1 MARNPKKEEWID
13 VTVTKLLRKNPDG
26 EQKEK
31 LFSKDYILVMI
42 SGTGQGFTNHF
53 FAAILVLYVEGILGG
68 TVAQAGILGMMYS
81 ITALAARL
89 TAGGASDKF
98 GRVKLLVGGTFLC
111 AVACLLFGL
120 AHAIP
125 ALIIIRAFHGFG
137 FGIAHTCA
145 GAVVADVLPK
155 ARMSEGIGYFGLGN
169 TLAQAIGPAIAIAVI
184 SGGEA
189 FHFRLLFFISAGLCF
204 IGMIANACV
213 SYERKQKA
221 TLALAQRQLEE
232 APVTEAATV
241 PAEPDEPQSEGKA
254 FLGFDRAVFAPI
266 LVLVVMFL
274 GVTSTVLF
282 LIPFATTVLGI
293 ANPGPY
299 FAVRA
304 AGVFISR
311 LVFGRIAD
319 KRGSDIIIIPGMI
332 IMVACL
338 ALIPFASSFGMLIA
352 IGFPHG
358 MAQGAVMP
366 TFNSLILSRCSPA
379 RRGSAAGAFGASI
392 DIGFSV
398 GAPLQGLL
406 ADIYSLQFVFWVS
419 AILVA
424 ISLVMFLFIASDKRY
439 KAKLARVKAL

>member
-1 MARNPKKEEWID
+1 MVKLPFLRQNPG
-13 VTVTKLLRKNPDG
+13 G
-26 EQKEK
+26 ELKEK

-53 FAAILVLYVEGILGG
+53 FAAILGIYVVNILGG
-68 TVAQAGILGMMYS
+68 TWTQAGILGMIYS

-98 GRVKLLVGGTFLC
+98 GRVKLLVGGTFIC
-111 AVACLLFGL
+111 AVACVLFGL
-120 AHAIP
+120 AGAIP
-125 ALIIIRAFHGFG
+125 ALIIIRAFHGYG
-137 FGIAHTCA
+137 FGMAHTCA

-155 ARMSEGIGYFGLGN
+155 SRMAEGIGYFGLGN

-184 SGGEA
+184 GAGPQY
-189 FHFRLLFFISAGLCF
+189 HLIDFRFLFFISAGLCV
-204 IGMIANACV
+204 IGMIANGCV
-213 SYERKQKA
+213 TYERKQKA
-221 TLALAQRQLEE
+221 ASAQQKRAD
-232 APVTEAATV
+232 APHTV
-241 PAEPDEPQSEGKA
+241 PTPLPVAELDETPPGKA
-254 FLGFDRAVFAPI
+254 FLGFDLAVFAPV

-282 LIPFATTVLGI
+282 LIPFATTVLGVG
-293 ANPGPY
+293 NPGPY
-299 FAVRA
+299 FVVRA

-319 KRGSDIIIIPGMI
+319 RRGSDIIIIPGMI
-332 IMVACL
+332 VMVACL

-366 TFNSLILSRCSPA
+366 TFNSLILLRCSPA

-406 ADIYSLQFVFWVS
+406 ADAFDLRFVFWVS

-439 KAKLARVKAL
+439 QAKRKAS

>member
-1 MARNPKKEEWID
+1 MVKLPFLRRNPG
-13 VTVTKLLRKNPDG
+13 G
-26 EQKEK
+26 ELKEK

-53 FAAILVLYVEGILGG
+53 FAAILAVYVVNMLGG
-68 TVAQAGILGMMYS
+68 SQAQAGILGMVYS
-81 ITALAARL
+81 LPALAARL
-89 TAGGASDKF
+89 TAGGASDKI

-111 AVACLLFGL
+111 AVACVMFGL
-120 AHAIP
+120 AHVIP

-155 ARMSEGIGYFGLGN
+155 SRLAEGIGYFGLGN
-169 TLAQAIGPAIAIAVI
+169 TLAQAIGPFIALAVI
-184 SGGEA
+184 GGGPEYHLID
-189 FHFRLLFFISAGLCF
+189 FQLLFFISAGLCF
-204 IGMIANACV
+204 VGMIANACV

-221 TLALAQRQLEE
+221 ALALQQPEE
-232 APVTEAATV
+232 TLVTENAATLSM
-241 PAEPDEPQSEGKA
+241 ESDEPPPGKA

-266 LVLVVMFL
+266 IVLVVMFL

-282 LIPFATTVLGI
+282 LIPFATTVLGVG
-293 ANPGPY
+293 NPGPY
-299 FAVRA
+299 FVVRA

-319 KRGSDIIIIPGMI
+319 RRGSDIIIIPGMI
-332 IMVACL
+332 VMVACL

-366 TFNSLILSRCSPA
+366 TFNSLILSRCSPT
-379 RRGSAAGAFGASI
+379 RKGSAAGAFGAAI
-392 DIGFSV
+392 DIGFSI

-406 ADIYSLQFVFWVS
+406 ADVFDLRFVFWMS
-419 AILVA
+419 AVLVA

-439 KAKLARVKAL
+439 QAKLKAS